1 MHYSVIL
8 NPTAGNGRATNIGK
22 EIQEQLRQANVEFDL
37 QTTKDASSAAY
48 FAHRIYQNRQ
58 ASDTVVIVVGGDGT
72 LHDVLN
78 GLQQVAAPNSLFPLA
93 YVPASKLSRFAR
105 AYGIPTDPEKA
116 IHQILTTTTTQD
128 ISVGRC
134 RDAIKGTDS
143 YFLNS
148 FGIGFDAALIS
159 RASRQRHRKHFRWG
173 HLAFLLHSASVL
185 YDQQP
190 FQLMVTHH
198 QHREPYSKAYLV
210 VINNHPFTDS
220 GVQLA
225 SSTGLQQPS
234 LDLTIAERR
243 GWPLTLWQLRQFYR
257 GQLPNSRFANH
268 FSGCKFHCTTP
279 SLEFSQIDGEDRG
292 NRFID
297 LTFTVTTYPF
307 WQTPLTDKQ

>member
-116 IHQILTTTTTQD
+116 IHQILTTTTAQD
-128 ISVGRC
+128 ISVVAMPSRV
-134 RDAIKGTDS
+134 RIAIS
-143 YFLNS
+143 
-148 FGIGFDAALIS
+148 
-159 RASRQRHRKHFRWG
+159 
-173 HLAFLLHSASVL
+173 
-185 YDQQP
+185 
-190 FQLMVTHH
+190 
-198 QHREPYSKAYLV
+198 
-210 VINNHPFTDS
+210 
-220 GVQLA
+220 
-225 SSTGLQQPS
+225 
-234 LDLTIAERR
+234 
-243 GWPLTLWQLRQFYR
+243 
-257 GQLPNSRFANH
+257 
-268 FSGCKFHCTTP
+268 
-279 SLEFSQIDGEDRG
+279 
-292 NRFID
+292 
-297 LTFTVTTYPF
+297 
-307 WQTPLTDKQ
+307 